1 MSIFKYIL
9 HWILPIVSTII
20 CTAFYFTADYKNL
33 FITFAGSFSLII
45 VLSLLHDFIEKKIK
59 KTEEP
64 ELPELAIENEEPSKT
79 VVNDYIDTDKASR
92 LEVGD
97 LEDIEDTEE
106 EQPALSEAPAEVKE
120 RTKRGIFS
128 VD

>member
-1 MSIFKYIL
+1 MSTFKYIL

-45 VLSLLHDFIEKKIK
+45 ILSLLHDFIEKKIK
-59 KTEEP
+59 NTEEP
-64 ELPELAIENEEPSKT
+64 ELSQLTMENEETPKT
-79 VVNDYIDTDKASR
+79 VATDFIDTDKASR

-97 LEDIEDTEE
+97 LEEIEDTEE
-106 EQPALSEAPAEVKE
+106 EQPTLSEAPAEVKE